1 MIFDIDTA
9 VRIGE
14 VLRGQERVVGVVNY
28 SVIDSLDDVRTK
40 RQLLL
45 GHLRMM
51 EDAGWVT
58 DVGTYNI
65 AGDFQARLTYGGQL
79 WLDVVQDES
88 LLQRV
93 RDVVTEFGLVA
104 ANSVVVE
111 VIKSIAS
118 RVGQ

>member
-14 VLRGQERVVGVVNY
+14 VLRGQDQVVGVINY
-28 SVIDSLDDVRTK
+28 SVIDSSEDVGTQC
-40 RQLLL
+40 QLLL
-45 GHLRMM
+45 GHLRIM
-51 EDAGWVT
+51 EDAGWLA
-58 DVGTYNI
+58 DAGTYNV

-79 WLDVVQDES
+79 WLDAVQDES

-104 ANSVVVE
+104 ANSVVAE